1 MNCYFIA
8 FKTCGGVNKTMNNL
22 IKLFIKKYFEK
33 KSYHSQN
40 NDYGNVLWMRG
51 KRECF
56 PVNFA

>member
-40 NDYGNVLWMRG
+40 NDYGNVL
-51 KRECF
+51 
-56 PVNFA
+56 